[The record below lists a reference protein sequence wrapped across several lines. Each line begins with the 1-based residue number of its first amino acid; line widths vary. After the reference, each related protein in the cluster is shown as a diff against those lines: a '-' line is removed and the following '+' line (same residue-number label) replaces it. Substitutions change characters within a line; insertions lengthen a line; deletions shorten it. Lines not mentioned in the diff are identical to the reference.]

1 MTEAEWWSLVP
12 EPFRDRPELAYVR
25 DDLALPRVLLLGDSI
40 SMSYTMPVRRRLAG
54 VAKVH
59 RAPDNCRSTRHSLTD
74 LDRYLGDGGWR
85 VIHCNWGIHDI
96 TRTDGP
102 DVRQVEVDEYGRN
115 LDALFERLEATGARL
130 IWATTTPV
138 QEGTPN
144 RVPDDVVRYN
154 AEAYEIVSARGIA
167 VDDLYA
173 LTLPRM
179 AELQPPRNVHFT
191 AAGAEVL
198 AEQVARSI
206 RESLD

>member
-144 RVPDDVVRYN
+144 RVPDDVARYN
-154 AEAYEIVSARGIA
+154 AEAYGIVSARGIA

>member
-12 EPFRDRPELAYVR
+12 EPFRDRPELAYVQ

-40 SMSYTMPVRRRLAG
+40 SMSYTIPVRRRLAG

-144 RVPDDVVRYN
+144 REPDDVARYN
-154 AEAYEIVSARGIA
+154 AVAYGIVSARGIA